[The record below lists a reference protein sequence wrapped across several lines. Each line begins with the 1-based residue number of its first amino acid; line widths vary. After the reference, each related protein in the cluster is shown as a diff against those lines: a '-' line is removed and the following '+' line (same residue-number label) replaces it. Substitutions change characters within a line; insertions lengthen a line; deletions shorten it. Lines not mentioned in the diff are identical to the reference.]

1 MKLSDIA
8 QLLGASLQNASP
20 DIEVTGVAGIEEA
33 GPQQITFI
41 SNPKYA
47 GKAKSTRAAAILVT
61 AEFPAEDL
69 PVLRHANPYL
79 AFARTLELFY
89 QPPKYESGIHPTAVI
104 DSTAKIGT
112 GAHIGP
118 YVVIDA
124 GATLGDDAVLLAH
137 VVIYRGARIGHRF
150 FAHAHA
156 QVREYCELGDDVI
169 LQNGVVIG
177 ADGFGFARD
186 GAKGWHKIV
195 QSGVTRLADRVEVQ
209 ANACVDRA
217 SIGETVIGADTKIDN
232 LVQVGHGCRVGEHT
246 MLCSQVGLAGSSHV
260 GNNVILA
267 GQVGVAGHLTI
278 GDGAI
283 ATAQTGIPGD
293 VAAGATVSG
302 YPAIENRQWL
312 RAVAVFN
319 KLPELA
325 KAIRKL
331 HRGPE

>member
-1 MKLSDIA
+1 
-8 QLLGASLQNASP
+8 
-20 DIEVTGVAGIEEA
+20 
-33 GPQQITFI
+33 
-41 SNPKYA
+41 
-47 GKAKSTRAAAILVT
+47 
-61 AEFPAEDL
+61 
-69 PVLRHANPYL
+69 
-79 AFARTLELFY
+79 
-89 QPPKYESGIHPTAVI
+89 
-104 DSTAKIGT
+104 
-112 GAHIGP
+112 
-118 YVVIDA
+118 
-124 GATLGDDAVLLAH
+124 
-137 VVIYRGARIGHRF
+137 
-150 FAHAHA
+150 
-156 QVREYCELGDDVI
+156 VI

-331 HRGPE
+331 HRGSE